1 MANIAQIVDGKIVE
15 TTTQESLKNKK
26 SSGNSLDK
34 EAFLQLLVAQ
44 MKYQDPLEPTSNT
57 ESVSQYA
64 QFAQVETMQNMSA
77 NMDLQRATSLVG
89 QEVHIKTTGASG
101 ESTLLSGRVD
111 YVIYE
116 NGTPYLVVN
125 EGMYSLDDLYTVSDK
140 EYITAYDKATTLVNG
155 INQLPALNGI
165 SAKIDG
171 DTIDK
176 LNEMYQNMS
185 TYEKTFVATE
195 KANALKDYVDRLAV
209 LRKNEQANAE
219 QTPQE
224 PETEVETETE
234 TEAGAVEE

>member
-1 MANIAQIVDGKIVE
+1 MSYIAQVVDGKVVE
-15 TTTQESLKNKK
+15 STTQESLSSSKK
-26 SSGNSLDK
+26 ASGNTLDK

-44 MKYQDPLEPTSNT
+44 MKYQDPMEPTSNT

-101 ESTLLSGRVD
+101 ETTLLTGRVD

-125 EGMYSLDDLYTVSDK
+125 EGMYALDDLYTVSDK
-140 EYITAYDKATTLVNG
+140 EYITAYDKATELVEG
-155 INQLPALNGI
+155 INKLPVLNAITVSTDGE
-165 SAKIDG
+165 KIDE
-171 DTIDK
+171 

-185 TYEKTFVATE
+185 DYEKTFVAKE
-195 KANALKDYVDRLAV
+195 KVTALQEYVDRLAV
-209 LRKNEQANAE
+209 LRKNEQPE
-219 QTPQE
+219 TPETPEEPTEPQE
-224 PETEVETETE
+224 
-234 TEAGAVEE
+234 

>member
-1 MANIAQIVDGKIVE
+1 MANIAQVVDGKIVE
-15 TTTQESLKNKK
+15 STTQESLKNSKK
-26 SSGNSLDK
+26 ASGNTLDK

-44 MKYQDPLEPTSNT
+44 MKYQDPMEPTSNT

-101 ESTLLSGRVD
+101 ETTLLTGRVD

-171 DTIDK
+171 EAIDR

-185 TYEKTFVATE
+185 EYEKTFVAPK
-195 KANALKDYVDRLAV
+195 KATALKEYVDRLAL
-209 LRKNEQANAE
+209 LRKNEQPT
-219 QTPQE
+219 TPTVPETPETPSE
-224 PETEVETETE
+224 PESS
-234 TEAGAVEE
+234 EE

>member
-1 MANIAQIVDGKIVE
+1 MANIAQVVDGKVVE
-15 TTTQESLKNKK
+15 TTSQESLKNTKK
-26 SSGNSLDK
+26 ASGNTLDK

-44 MKYQDPLEPTSNT
+44 MKYQDPMEPTSNT

-64 QFAQVETMQNMSA
+64 QFAQVETMQNMSS

-101 ESTLLSGRVD
+101 ETTLLTGRVD

-140 EYITAYDKATTLVNG
+140 EYITAYDKATELVTG
-155 INQLPALNGI
+155 INKLPGLNGI

-171 DTIDK
+171 EAIDK

-185 TYEKTFVATE
+185 EYEKTFVAPE
-195 KANALKDYVDRLAV
+195 KAKALQEYVDRLAL
-209 LRKNEQANAE
+209 LRKNEQPE
-219 QTPQE
+219 TPETPQQ
-224 PETEVETETE
+224 PETPNE
-234 TEAGAVEE
+234 EA

>member
-15 TTTQESLKNKK
+15 STTQESLKNSKK
-26 SSGNSLDK
+26 ASGNTLDK

-44 MKYQDPLEPTSNT
+44 MKYQDPMEPTSNT

-101 ESTLLSGRVD
+101 ETTLLTGRVD

-140 EYITAYDKATTLVNG
+140 EYITAYDKATSLVNG

-171 DTIDK
+171 EAIDR

-185 TYEKTFVATE
+185 EYEKTFVAPE
-195 KANALKDYVDRLAV
+195 KATALKEYVDRLAL
-209 LRKNEQANAE
+209 LRK
-219 QTPQE
+219 QE
-224 PETEVETETE
+224 LE
-234 TEAGAVEE
+234 

>member
-15 TTTQESLKNKK
+15 STTQESLKNSKK
-26 SSGNSLDK
+26 ASGNTLDK

-44 MKYQDPLEPTSNT
+44 MKYQDPMEPTSNT

-101 ESTLLSGRVD
+101 ETTLLTGRVD

-171 DTIDK
+171 EAIDR

-185 TYEKTFVATE
+185 EYEKTFVAPE
-195 KANALKDYVDRLAV
+195 KATALKEYVDRLAL
-209 LRKNEQANAE
+209 LRK
-219 QTPQE
+219 QE
-224 PETEVETETE
+224 LE
-234 TEAGAVEE
+234 

>member
-15 TTTQESLKNKK
+15 STTQESLKNSKK
-26 SSGNSLDK
+26 ASGNTLDK

-44 MKYQDPLEPTSNT
+44 MKYQDPMEPTSNT

-101 ESTLLSGRVD
+101 ETTLLTGRVD

-140 EYITAYDKATTLVNG
+140 EYITAYDKATNLVNG

-165 SAKIDG
+165 TAKIDG
-171 DTIDK
+171 EAIDR

-185 TYEKTFVATE
+185 EYEKTFVAPE
-195 KANALKDYVDRLAV
+195 KATALKEYVDRLAL
-209 LRKNEQANAE
+209 LRKNEQPS
-219 QTPQE
+219 TPVIPE
-224 PETEVETETE
+224 ETEGSAE
-234 TEAGAVEE
+234 

>member
-1 MANIAQIVDGKIVE
+1 MSYIAQVVDGKIVE
-15 TTTQESLKNKK
+15 SSTQESLSSSKK
-26 SSGNSLDK
+26 ASGNTLDK

-44 MKYQDPLEPTSNT
+44 MKYQDPMEPTSNT

-64 QFAQVETMQNMSA
+64 QFAQVETMQNMSS

-101 ESTLLSGRVD
+101 ETTLLTGRVD

-140 EYITAYDKATTLVNG
+140 EYITAYDKATELVEG
-155 INQLPALNGI
+155 INKLPALNGI
-165 SAKIDG
+165 STKIDG
-171 DTIDK
+171 EAIDK

-185 TYEKTFVATE
+185 DYEKTFVAAE
-195 KANALKDYVDRLAV
+195 KKTALQEYVDRLAL
-209 LRKNEQANAE
+209 LRKNEQSGGNE
-219 QTPQE
+219 TPTENEDPQE
-224 PETEVETETE
+224 
-234 TEAGAVEE
+234 

>member
-1 MANIAQIVDGKIVE
+1 MANIAQVVDGKVVE
-15 TTTQESLKNKK
+15 TTTQESLKNSKK
-26 SSGNSLDK
+26 ASGNTLDK

-44 MKYQDPLEPTSNT
+44 MKYQDPMEPTSNT

-171 DTIDK
+171 EAIDR
-176 LNEMYQNMS
+176 LHEMYQNMS
-185 TYEKTFVATE
+185 TYEKTFVAAE
-195 KANALKDYVDRLAV
+195 KATALQEYVDRLAV
-209 LRKNEQANAE
+209 LRKNAQSNAG

-224 PETEVETETE
+224 PETETETETE
-234 TEAGAVEE
+234 TGAVEE

>member
-1 MANIAQIVDGKIVE
+1 M
-15 TTTQESLKNKK
+15 
-26 SSGNSLDK
+26 DK

-44 MKYQDPLEPTSNT
+44 MKYQDPMEPTSNT

-89 QEVHIKTTGASG
+89 QEVHIKTTGASVDT
-101 ESTLLSGRVD
+101 TLLTGRVD

-171 DTIDK
+171 EAIDR

-185 TYEKTFVATE
+185 EYEKTFVAPE
-195 KANALKDYVDRLAV
+195 KATALKEYVDRLAL
-209 LRKNEQANAE
+209 LRKNEQPT
-219 QTPQE
+219 TPTVPETPETPSE
-224 PETEVETETE
+224 PESS
-234 TEAGAVEE
+234 EE

>member
-15 TTTQESLKNKK
+15 STTQESLKNSKK
-26 SSGNSLDK
+26 ASGNTLDK

-44 MKYQDPLEPTSNT
+44 MKYQDPMEPTSNT

-101 ESTLLSGRVD
+101 ETTLLTGRVD

-125 EGMYSLDDLYTVSDK
+125 EGMYSLDNLYTVSDK

-171 DTIDK
+171 EAIDR

-185 TYEKTFVATE
+185 EYEKTFVAPE
-195 KANALKDYVDRLAV
+195 KATALKEYVDRLAL
-209 LRKNEQANAE
+209 LRKNEQPT
-219 QTPQE
+219 TPTVPETPETPSE
-224 PETEVETETE
+224 PESS
-234 TEAGAVEE
+234 EE

>member
-1 MANIAQIVDGKIVE
+1 MSYIAQVVDGKVVE
-15 TTTQESLKNKK
+15 STTQESLSSSKK
-26 SSGNSLDK
+26 ASGNTLDK

-44 MKYQDPLEPTSNT
+44 MKYQDPMEPTSNT

-101 ESTLLSGRVD
+101 ETTLLTGRVD

-140 EYITAYDKATTLVNG
+140 EYITAYDKATQLVEG
-155 INQLPALNGI
+155 INKLPVLNAITVSTDGER
-165 SAKIDG
+165 IDE
-171 DTIDK
+171 
-176 LNEMYQNMS
+176 LNETYQNMS
-185 TYEKTFVATE
+185 EYEKTFVAKE
-195 KANALKDYVDRLAV
+195 KVTALQEYVDRLAV
-209 LRKNEQANAE
+209 LRNNEQSNNPE
-219 QTPQE
+219 TPETSDE
-224 PETEVETETE
+224 PEQSQE
-234 TEAGAVEE
+234 

>member
-1 MANIAQIVDGKIVE
+1 MANIAQVVDGKIVE
-15 TTTQESLKNKK
+15 STTQESLKHSKK
-26 SSGNSLDK
+26 ASGNTLDK

-44 MKYQDPLEPTSNT
+44 MKYQDPMEPTSNT

-101 ESTLLSGRVD
+101 ETTLLTGRVD

-171 DTIDK
+171 EAIDR

-185 TYEKTFVATE
+185 EYEKTFVAPE
-195 KANALKDYVDRLAV
+195 KATALKEYVDRLAL
-209 LRKNEQANAE
+209 LRKNEQPT
-219 QTPQE
+219 TPTVPETPETPSE
-224 PETEVETETE
+224 PESS
-234 TEAGAVEE
+234 EE

>member
-1 MANIAQIVDGKIVE
+1 MANIAQVVDGKIVE
-15 TTTQESLKNKK
+15 SATQESLKNSNK
-26 SSGNSLDK
+26 SSGNTLDK

-44 MKYQDPLEPTSNT
+44 MKYQDPMEPTSNT

-116 NGTPYLVVN
+116 NGTPYLVVGEN
-125 EGMYSLDDLYTVSDK
+125 MYSLDDLYTVSDK
-140 EYITAYDKATTLVNG
+140 EYITAYDKATELVTG
-155 INQLPALNGI
+155 INKLPALNGI
-165 SAKIDG
+165 SVNVDG
-171 DTIDK
+171 ETIDK

-185 TYEKTFVATE
+185 AYEKTFVAKE
-195 KANALKDYVDRLAV
+195 KATALQEYVDRLEV
-209 LRKNEQANAE
+209 LRKNQNSES
-219 QTPQE
+219 
-224 PETEVETETE
+224 
-234 TEAGAVEE
+234 

>member
-1 MANIAQIVDGKIVE
+1 MSYIAQVVDGKIVE
-15 TTTQESLKNKK
+15 STTQESLSSSKK
-26 SSGNSLDK
+26 SSGNTLDK

-44 MKYQDPLEPTSNT
+44 MKYQDPMEPTSNT

-101 ESTLLSGRVD
+101 ETTLLTGRVD

-125 EGMYSLDDLYTVSDK
+125 EGMYALDDLYTVSDK
-140 EYITAYDKATTLVNG
+140 EYITAYDKATELVEG
-155 INQLPALNGI
+155 INKLPVLNAITVSTDGE
-165 SAKIDG
+165 KIDE
-171 DTIDK
+171 

-185 TYEKTFVATE
+185 DYEKTFVAKE
-195 KANALKDYVDRLAV
+195 KVTALQEYVDRLAV
-209 LRKNEQANAE
+209 LRKNEQPE
-219 QTPQE
+219 TPETPEEPTEPQE
-224 PETEVETETE
+224 
-234 TEAGAVEE
+234 

>member
-1 MANIAQIVDGKIVE
+1 MSYIAQVIDGKIVE
-15 TTTQESLKNKK
+15 SSSQESLSSSKK

-101 ESTLLSGRVD
+101 ETTLLTGRVD

-125 EGMYSLDDLYTVSDK
+125 EGLYSLDDLYTVSDK
-140 EYITAYDKATTLVNG
+140 EYITAYDKATELVEE
-155 INQLPALNGI
+155 INKLPALNSI
-165 SAKIDG
+165 TIQTDG
-171 DTIDK
+171 ETIDK

-185 TYEKTFVATE
+185 DYEKTFVAAE
-195 KANALKDYVDRLAV
+195 KSAALQEYVERLEL
-209 LRKNEQANAE
+209 LRKNEEN
-219 QTPQE
+219 
-224 PETEVETETE
+224 
-234 TEAGAVEE
+234 

>member
-1 MANIAQIVDGKIVE
+1 MANIAQVVDGKIVE
-15 TTTQESLKNKK
+15 STTQESLKHSKK
-26 SSGNSLDK
+26 ASGNTLDK

-44 MKYQDPLEPTSNT
+44 MKYQDPMEPTSNT

-101 ESTLLSGRVD
+101 ETTLLTGRVD

-155 INQLPALNGI
+155 INQLPALHGI

-171 DTIDK
+171 EAIDR
-176 LNEMYQNMS
+176 LNEMYHNMS
-185 TYEKTFVATE
+185 EYEKTFVAPE
-195 KANALKDYVDRLAV
+195 KATALKEYVDRLAL
-209 LRKNEQANAE
+209 LRKNEQPT
-219 QTPQE
+219 TPTVPETPETPSE
-224 PETEVETETE
+224 PESS
-234 TEAGAVEE
+234 EE

>member
-1 MANIAQIVDGKIVE
+1 MANIAQVVDGKIVE
-15 TTTQESLKNKK
+15 STTQESLKNSKK
-26 SSGNSLDK
+26 ASGNTLDK

-44 MKYQDPLEPTSNT
+44 MKYQDPMEPTSNT

-101 ESTLLSGRVD
+101 ETTLLTGRVD

-171 DTIDK
+171 EAIDR

-185 TYEKTFVATE
+185 EYEKTFVAPE
-195 KANALKDYVDRLAV
+195 KATALKEYVDRLAL
-209 LRKNEQANAE
+209 LRKNEQPT
-219 QTPQE
+219 TPTVPETPETPSE
-224 PETEVETETE
+224 PESS
-234 TEAGAVEE
+234 EE

>member
-1 MANIAQIVDGKIVE
+1 MSYIAQVVDGKVVE
-15 TTTQESLKNKK
+15 STTQESLSSSKK
-26 SSGNSLDK
+26 SSGNTLDK

-44 MKYQDPLEPTSNT
+44 MKYQDPMEPTSNT

-101 ESTLLSGRVD
+101 ETTLLTGRVD

-125 EGMYSLDDLYTVSDK
+125 EGMYALDDLYTVSDK
-140 EYITAYDKATTLVNG
+140 EYITAYDKATELVEG
-155 INQLPALNGI
+155 INKLPVLNAITVSTDGE
-165 SAKIDG
+165 KIDE
-171 DTIDK
+171 

-185 TYEKTFVATE
+185 DYEKTFVAKE
-195 KANALKDYVDRLAV
+195 KVTALQEYVDRLAV
-209 LRKNEQANAE
+209 LRKNEQPE
-219 QTPQE
+219 TPETPEEPTEPQE
-224 PETEVETETE
+224 
-234 TEAGAVEE
+234 